1 MLQNS
6 LCSKALHVSK
16 KKKKKNSYSCEKICP
31 IIFETIPKNFLSGF
45 SPKNKNNNW
54 DSTGLTGKSESR
66 FMSALNIVCI
76 CLAELF
82 PTPLKQWSYEKMKNW
97 ICQSG
102 SD

>member
-1 MLQNS
+1 MYLF
-6 LCSKALHVSK
+6 VK
-16 KKKKKNSYSCEKICP
+16 KKKFLQLREICP
-31 IIFETIPKNFLSGF
+31 IIFETIPKNFLPGF

>member
-1 MLQNS
+1 MYL
-6 LCSKALHVSK
+6 K
-16 KKKKKNSYSCEKICP
+16 KKKQLWENLSH
-31 IIFETIPKNFLSGF
+31 NFWDHPQKLF
-45 SPKNKNNNW
+45 TWISPKNKNNNW